1 MAYESVI
8 DRFADFVRSLYP
20 AEKAGPEVPYPFQL
34 DPFRNTIEHHLP
46 PLIMIARADR
56 HLLKDERN
64 AIVDHCRALLRHQ
77 DKLLSASEIT
87 AMQDYINHFAP
98 NHAQLDSA
106 LQKFRTGAPE
116 DFGTLL
122 AGAEHVM
129 TADDIVT
136 AEEKSELAEIKTQY
150 EGLRAKS

>member
-8 DRFADFVRSLYP
+8 DRFAAFVRNLYP
-20 AEKAGPEVPYPFQL
+20 ADKAGPEVPYPFQL
-34 DPFRNTIEHHLP
+34 DPYRNTIEHHLL

-64 AIVDHCRALLRHQ
+64 AIVDHCRALLRQQ

-87 AMQDYINHFAP
+87 AMQDYITHFAP
-98 NHAQLDSA
+98 NHAQLDTA
-106 LQKFRTGAPE
+106 LQRFRTGAPG
-116 DFGTLL
+116 DFGSLL

-129 TADDIVT
+129 TADDVVT
-136 AEEKSELAEIKTQY
+136 DEEKSELEEIKTQF
-150 EGLRAKS
+150 EALRTKS